1 MVYFNFVILEGS
13 EFCEYIRSI
22 SLIIKE
28 GMLFKFLNII
38 KKDNNVFWVIF
49 VFIIVYISVVE
60 VDFEVEKNVFFFL
73 E

>member
-1 MVYFNFVILEGS
+1 
-13 EFCEYIRSI
+13 
-22 SLIIKE
+22 
-28 GMLFKFLNII
+28 MLFKFLNII

-60 VDFEVEKNVFFFL
+60 IDFEVEKNVFFFL